1 MGFYPSTTGFSSF
14 SPSFHGLFT
23 RRLAGCKKC
32 KDFSSLFAIDGN
44 SSVLLQLCDSDIRSG
59 SRGCEGRLKKML
71 PRRLP
76 DTAIVGPRTPQAIA
90 FMHIPKTAGL
100 SVAHAFVRALGED
113 QCTILSPVIN
123 DSDFENRRFVSGH
136 LVLSTITP
144 NCWRF
149 TFLRHPLAQIV
160 SHLRWLDHYN
170 EPQFEAE
177 AAGFSASTKAV
188 IQRVRTTDFTSARA
202 LASFFA
208 WLPEDSDVRLIN
220 VQAEVMARRF
230 DRIAYH
236 DATELAE
243 QAIANLD
250 QLRFVGVVER
260 MRRDLPLLFRRLD
273 LKGRPA
279 ITRQNN
285 ISSRRK
291 IDVRDPAIRR
301 VLEGF
306 VGADLRL
313 YRHVAPRRG
322 LFGSI
327 GRLITSGR

>member
-1 MGFYPSTTGFSSF
+1 
-14 SPSFHGLFT
+14 
-23 RRLAGCKKC
+23 
-32 KDFSSLFAIDGN
+32 
-44 SSVLLQLCDSDIRSG
+44 
-59 SRGCEGRLKKML
+59 
-71 PRRLP
+71 
-76 DTAIVGPRTPQAIA
+76 
-90 FMHIPKTAGL
+90 MHIPKTAGL
-100 SVAHAFVRALGED
+100 SIAHAFVRAFGAD
-113 QCTILSPVIN
+113 QCRVLSPEIN

-144 NCWRF
+144 NSWRF

-170 EPQFEAE
+170 EPQFQAE
-177 AAGFSASTKAV
+177 AAGFSTSTKAV

-202 LASFFA
+202 LQSFFA

-230 DRIAYH
+230 DRIAYR

-260 MRRDLPLLFRRLD
+260 MRRDLPLLFRHLD
-273 LKGRPA
+273 LTCRPA

-285 ISSRRK
+285 VSSQRQ
-291 IDVRDPAIRR
+291 IDVRDPDIRR
-301 VLEGF
+301 VLECF

-313 YRHVAPRRG
+313 YRHVMPQRS
-322 LFGSI
+322 LFGPI
-327 GRLITSGR
+327 TRRLASGR

>member
-1 MGFYPSTTGFSSF
+1 LLPLSDFD
-14 SPSFHGLFT
+14 T
-23 RRLAGCKKC
+23 R
-32 KDFSSLFAIDGN
+32 N
-44 SSVLLQLCDSDIRSG
+44 G
-59 SRGCEGRLKKML
+59 SRGSEGRLKVL
-71 PRRLP
+71 PRHMP
-76 DTAIVGPRTPQAIA
+76 NTAIVGPRTPPAIA

-100 SVAHAFVRALGED
+100 SVAHAFVRALGAE
-113 QCTILSPVIN
+113 QCTIFSPTIN

-144 NCWRF
+144 NSWRF
-149 TFLRHPLAQIV
+149 TFLRHPLTQIA

-170 EPQFEAE
+170 EPQFQAE
-177 AAGFSASTKAV
+177 AAGFSTSTKAV
-188 IQRVRTTDFTSARA
+188 IQRLRTTDFASAHA
-202 LASFFA
+202 LGSFFA
-208 WLPEDSDVRLIN
+208 WLPEDADVRLIN

-230 DRIAYH
+230 DRIVYH
-236 DATELAE
+236 NAAELAE

-250 QLRFVGVVER
+250 ELRFVGVVER

-285 ISSRRK
+285 ISSRRQ

-301 VLEGF
+301 LLECF

-313 YRHVAPRRG
+313 YRHVMPRRG
-322 LFGSI
+322 VFGSI
-327 GRLITSGR
+327 GRWLASGR